1 MTSDAFRKLALTLPD
16 AEERAHMHHPDFRV
30 NNRIFATLGYPGD
43 GWAMVVLTPEDQAAF
58 VSAKPGVFV
67 PGKGKWGQQGCTL
80 IELRS
85 ATASFV
91 REALRAAY
99 EAKANLPVRSKRS
112 SRTKERK
119 SARRID

>member
-1 MTSDAFRKLALTLPD
+1 MTSDAFRKLALALPD

-30 NNRIFATLGYPGD
+30 NDRIFATLGYPGD

-58 VSAKPGVFV
+58 ASAKPGVFV

-99 EAKANLPVRSKRS
+99 EAKARQPSRPRSRRGTS
-112 SRTKERK
+112 SRRATKRG
-119 SARRID
+119 

>member
-1 MTSDAFRKLALTLPD
+1 MTSDAFRKLALALPG

-43 GWAMVVLTPEDQAAF
+43 GWAMVVLTSEDQAAF

-85 ATASFV
+85 ATAAFV
-91 REALRAAY
+91 REALRVAY
-99 EAKANLPVRSKRS
+99 EAKANLPVRSPSKRS
-112 SRTKERK
+112 E
-119 SARRID
+119 